1 MKPRGERGWNR
12 RDFAENLLRASG
24 KSSRPQL
31 SQAASAATRHSAH
44 QARDL
49 PTPKMETKD
58 MTLEDFFADTD
69 DDEKASQGKKET
81 KDMTVEDFFAS
92 SDDEEEDDTPLEEAE
107 APRVVDEEADL
118 ERHRKTQK
126 KLKKRLL
133 SSKEKIHRMMM
144 TLREEL
150 TDERKTTKQLTRI
163 NALLGDEDEI
173 VEEDSPMEPVA
184 EQIYTAEEE
193 AKIQDL
199 MDQGMSRAEVLAHWR

>member
-1 MKPRGERGWNR
+1 
-12 RDFAENLLRASG
+12 
-24 KSSRPQL
+24 
-31 SQAASAATRHSAH
+31 
-44 QARDL
+44 
-49 PTPKMETKD
+49 